1 MNRYV
6 DIGASIKYI
15 WDFPRYGNIE
25 LLNYIQSVTNAD
37 SGTME
42 FIHSELVEG
51 EKVLI
56 RVFVLSL
63 FYKRVVISFLLY

>member
-6 DIGASIKYI
+6 DIGASITYI
-15 WDFPRYGNIE
+15 WDFPLYGNSE
-25 LLNYIQSVTNAD
+25 LLNSIQSVTNAY
-37 SGTME
+37 SGTIE
-42 FIHSELVEG
+42 LIHSELVEG

-63 FYKRVVISFLLY
+63 FYFRVVISFLLY